1 VAALVLALVCAAGCS
16 ADDGDF
22 EGLLATP
29 HDDTVTGEEAF
40 AAASAAVGD
49 AYHRI
54 EGAPEVSPDIVS
66 VGRVGPQPYGQ
77 VYIRVVLRSP
87 VENPPGDEC
96 AINHSDNVTGLVYL
110 VSDPPA
116 TVEAV
121 SLEWD
126 ASVSCLGDTGPTPA
140 R

>member
-1 VAALVLALVCAAGCS
+1 MAIALVCAAGC
-16 ADDGDF
+16 ADDDF
-22 EGLLATP
+22 ELDLSVP

-40 AAASAAVGD
+40 VAAGVAVAD
-49 AYHRI
+49 AYERI

-66 VGRVGPQPYGQ
+66 VGRVGPQPYGE
-77 VYIRVVLRSP
+77 VYIRVVLRGP
-87 VENPPGDEC
+87 VDKPPGDEC
-96 AINHSDNVTGLVYL
+96 AIDHTDNVTGLVYL

-126 ASVSCLGDTGPTPA
+126 ASVSCLGDTGTTPSP
-140 R
+140 